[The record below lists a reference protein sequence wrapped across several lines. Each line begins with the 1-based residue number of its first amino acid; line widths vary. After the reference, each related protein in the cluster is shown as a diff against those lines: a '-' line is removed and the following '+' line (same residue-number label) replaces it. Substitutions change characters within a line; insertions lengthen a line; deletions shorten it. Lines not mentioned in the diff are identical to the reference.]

1 MIYLLYLF
9 YYGKIENGSS
19 QTDAKKHIIHHY
31 RGVKGVELQLHLA
44 KIQNCLVLFSSSSF
58 FFVVY
63 LVGQN
68 SNKSVAAA
76 LMIFE
81 VRRPEMRGAKCTC
94 QKPLCPRFGLLLLLR
109 FLQPDFK

>member
-58 FFVVY
+58 F
-63 LVGQN
+63 L
-68 SNKSVAAA
+68 SSISSVR
-76 LMIFE
+76 IQIK
-81 VRRPEMRGAKCTC
+81 V
-94 QKPLCPRFGLLLLLR
+94 LLL
-109 FLQPDFK
+109 P